1 MGAAMTKLKL
11 LAALV
16 VSLGLVGQAVAAGGE
31 GAHSAKAPRQVKWSW
46 EGPFGHFDRQQLQ
59 RGYQVYKEV
68 CAACHAMHL
77 LSFRNLAQPGG
88 PEFTEAQMKA
98 IAAAVQVSGLDDK
111 GEVIQRPATP
121 ADRFPSPFP
130 NELAARAANNNAYP
144 LDLSVIVKGRP
155 DGANYLYSLLTGYSE
170 APKDFQLLP
179 GLNYNEYFA
188 GHQIAMPAPLTSD
201 GQVTYAPDAGNPAA
215 TVDQMAQDVTAFLTW
230 AAEPKMEERKQLG
243 VKVMIFLAALSVL
256 LYIAYR
262 QLWKDVDH

>member
-98 IAAAVQVSGLDDK
+98 IAAAVQVNGLDDK

-170 APKDFQLLP
+170 APKEFQLLP
-179 GLNYNEYFA
+179 GLTYNEYFA